1 MSYLRQAALL
11 ILSKIAKS
19 LLYYA
24 FHGPPRIFLIVAS
37 VNNQLQIFPTLALV
51 NIAQPRKY
59 GIPDFGASE

>member
-1 MSYLRQAALL
+1 
-11 ILSKIAKS
+11 
-19 LLYYA
+19 LYYA